1 MAPTSDNL
9 EYIDVSFEVKQID
22 DDDDEFFRF
31 EGLAS
36 TFGNIDLVNDIV
48 VRGAFV
54 DSLAT
59 KTPVVLWQH
68 KSDSPLG
75 MPEDIRETEQGLFL
89 KAKLPKS
96 DTFVA
101 GRVIPQIKVGS
112 IRSMSIGFRIVERD
126 FNEEGIRLLK
136 KVDLLEVSL
145 VTFPANPLADIS
157 DFKTVTPFKDLPL
170 APRNHVWSASDA
182 RGRVRTK
189 TGSTES
195 PSASYRQAFLWF
207 DSGDAENFGA
217 YKLPFVDVIDGV
229 LTAIPRA
236 LNNAKAR
243 LDQTDI
249 PDADKAKVLANI
261 DRYQAKLEEEQ
272 PKQFYNVESIKAFSK
287 RDLEKALRESGAFS
301 KDAALLIAKDF
312 TEQGEPVSD
321 DSDVKS
327 MLASVLDKLNHHHT
341 ANALSIIT
349 RKVNSYGN

>member
-1 MAPTSDNL
+1 MDPSTPSL

-48 VRGAFV
+48 VRGAFKE
-54 DSLAT
+54 SLAE

-112 IRSMSIGFRIVERD
+112 ISAMSIGFRVVERD

-136 KVDLLEVSL
+136 KVDLMEVSL
-145 VTFPANPLADIS
+145 VTFPANPMAMVS
-157 DFKTVTPFKDLPL
+157 GFKTVTPFKDLPL

-195 PSASYRQAFLWF
+195 PSASYRNAFLWF
-207 DSGDAENFGA
+207 DSADAENFGA
-217 YKLPFVDVIDGV
+217 YKLPFVDVIDGT

-261 DRYQAKLEEEQ
+261 DRYQAKLEEDQ
-272 PKQFYNVESIKAFSK
+272 PKQFYNVESVKGFSK
-287 RDLEKALRESGAFS
+287 RDLEKSLRESGAFS

-312 TEQGEPVSD
+312 TEQGEPAGDKSD
-321 DSDVKS
+321 TKPV
-327 MLASVLDKLNHHHT
+327 LASLLEKLDSHT
-341 ANALSIIT
+341 KTNALSLIT
-349 RKVNSYGN
+349 RKVNSYGS